1 MKVVILA
8 GGQGT
13 RLSEVTT
20 SIPKP
25 MVKIGKLP
33 ILIHIIKNYIHYG
46 HEEFFIAAGHKIEMI
61 RDYFIKNSLNY
72 KIVSKNHIIIEL
84 DFLKKI
90 KINLINTG
98 INTLTGGRIL
108 KLKRFLKEENF
119 LLTYGDGLSNVNID
133 KLIKFHLK
141 KHTVA
146 TLTAV
151 RPPARFGELN
161 LLSSTVLKFNEKPQ
175 VQHGWI
181 NGGFFVLNK
190 KIFNYIDSSKTV
202 FEREPLETLSKNRQL
217 SAYRHFDFWQCMD
230 TKRDYDYLN
239 LLWKQKKYLWI
250 K

>member
-1 MKVVILA
+1 M
-8 GGQGT
+8 
-13 RLSEVTT
+13 
-20 SIPKP
+20 
-25 MVKIGKLP
+25 
-33 ILIHIIKNYIHYG
+33 
-46 HEEFFIAAGHKIEMI
+46 
-61 RDYFIKNSLNY
+61 
-72 KIVSKNHIIIEL
+72 
-84 DFLKKI
+84 
-90 KINLINTG
+90 
-98 INTLTGGRIL
+98 TGGRIL

-230 TKRDYDYLN
+230 TKRDYEFLN
-239 LLWKQKKYLWI
+239 KLYYKNKLLWQKLN
-250 K
+250 